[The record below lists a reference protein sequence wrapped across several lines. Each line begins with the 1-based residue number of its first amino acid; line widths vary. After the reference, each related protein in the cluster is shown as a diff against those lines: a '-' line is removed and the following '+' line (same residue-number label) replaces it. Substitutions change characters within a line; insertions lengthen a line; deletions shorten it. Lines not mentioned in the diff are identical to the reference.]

1 VASGQAIGAAA
12 RERVKDGATSMLTAR
27 TNGRVDAIDAQ
38 MVVELAN
45 SGDQFCIEILDQAG
59 RYLGE
64 GIASLITLFN
74 PEVIVLGGRVSGA
87 GNFILNP
94 VRTTA
99 VQHSLVQLSRNVDFL
114 TSPLGAKAGALGV
127 AMLAARDL
135 FEVEHLNPS
144 AFV

>member
-1 VASGQAIGAAA
+1 MSKVSTKSRIRRNRILRALLEQGELSLKDLA
-12 RERVKDGATSMLTAR
+12 R
-27 TNGRVDAIDAQ
+27 
-38 MVVELAN
+38 
-45 SGDQFCIEILDQAG
+45 
-59 RYLGE
+59 
-64 GIASLITLFN
+64 ITLVN

-99 VQHSLVQLSRNVDFL
+99 MQHALVQLSRDVEFL
-114 TSPLGAKAGALGV
+114 ISPLGAKAGSLGV